1 MSEQEIYQKFIEQEK
16 KKEWTC
22 YKNAA
27 IQNVI
32 EKYEITHGKGKY
44 KSIPP
49 WNASLVMSLDSIV
62 FSTLFILVVRS
73 KILYF

>member
-1 MSEQEIYQKFIEQEK
+1 MSEQEIYQKFIKQEK

-49 WNASLVMSLDSIV
+49 
-62 FSTLFILVVRS
+62 
-73 KILYF
+73 